1 MKKVAGN
8 SEVDAFFLKPRQ
20 WQDEFKK
27 LRTIILGCR
36 LAEELKWRWPCYTL
50 DGHNVV
56 LIHGF
61 KDHCAVLFFKGAL
74 LKDAENILVRPGE
87 NTQAG
92 RQMRF
97 TSMRQIAGRERIL
110 KAYVQEAIAVEQ
122 AGLKVKLKKST
133 HLELPGELQDKLNE
147 SADLKTAFE
156 GLTPG
161 RRRAY
166 VLYFSGAK
174 QSKTREARVEKCVPQ
189 ILAGKGLND

>member
-8 SEVDAFFLKPRQ
+8 PGVDAFFLKPRL
-20 WQDEFKK
+20 WEDEYNK
-27 LRTIILGCR
+27 LRKIILSCR

-50 DGHNVV
+50 DGRNVV

-61 KDHCAVLFFKGAL
+61 KGYCAVLFFKGAL
-74 LKDAENILVRPGE
+74 LKDPDGVLVRPGE
-87 NTQAG
+87 NTRAG

-97 TSMRQIAGRERIL
+97 GSVRQISGMEPVL
-110 KAYVQEAIAVEQ
+110 KAYIQEAIAVEK
-122 AGLKVKLKKST
+122 AGLKVNLKKSAD
-133 HLELPGELQDKLNE
+133 LELPGELQDKLDE
-147 SADLKTAFE
+147 RPDLKAAFE

-166 VLYFSGAK
+166 ALYFSGAK
-174 QSKTREARVEKCVPQ
+174 QSKTRQARVEKCVPQ